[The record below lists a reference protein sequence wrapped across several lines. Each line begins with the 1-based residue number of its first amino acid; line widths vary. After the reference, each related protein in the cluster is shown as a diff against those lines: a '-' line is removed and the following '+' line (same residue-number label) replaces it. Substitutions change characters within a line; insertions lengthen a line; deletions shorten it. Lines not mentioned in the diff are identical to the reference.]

1 MTATPFISAP
11 SIKDKPKRRSLLPS
25 FLRNTRVLGVLS
37 QIIFV
42 FVFLSLLSLLWSNIS
57 STLAARNLTPGF
69 AFLETR
75 AGFNISESP
84 SWYSAERT
92 YREAFTVGV
101 INTLRVVSVG
111 LVLATVIGVL
121 LGIALLANNWLIR
134 TISKTYVEILRNTP
148 LLVQLFF
155 WYFVVILGL
164 PSEDIRLP
172 AEGIL
177 VLSLRLPA
185 HLMSWIVIGAWQARQ
200 QQQGMLSAALLT
212 SLALEAALAVV
223 GYSDGL
229 VLLAAAGGV
238 ALWAWAW
245 RDQRWPLIA
254 AGSVLVVQGLA
265 VILGSL
271 LPNGGL
277 WWTEVHSAIFVSKQA
292 FVFPEFLGTANF
304 APWALAVLLS
314 AAVAWVVYRLLAAR
328 QELTGQPNPRGP
340 IALAIVGSTAL
351 IAWTLLAAQPGPEII
366 VIGGTEKTVEQA
378 RADGDIN
385 VLAREAEISTLPI
398 VAGLPQKPRFRFT
411 VGSVVSPEYMA
422 LLVGLVVYT
431 SAFIGEIVRAGIQAV
446 PYGQIEA
453 SRALGLNGAQTLRL
467 VVLPQAL
474 RVIIPPL
481 GNQYLNLSKNSS
493 LAAAVAFA
501 DTYQVGQTMM
511 NQSGQSVTG
520 FTMIL
525 VTYLTMS
532 LIISLFMNLVNRR
545 FQLATR

>member
-1 MTATPFISAP
+1 MTATPFVSVPPTERKA
-11 SIKDKPKRRSLLPS
+11 KRRNLLPS
-25 FLRNTRVLGVLS
+25 FLRNTRVLGALS
-37 QIIFV
+37 QIIFIFV
-42 FVFLSLLSLLWSNIS
+42 FVSLLSLLWSNIN

-69 AFLETR
+69 SFLETR

-121 LGIALLANNWLIR
+121 LGIALLASNWLIR
-134 TISKTYVEILRNTP
+134 TISKAYVEILRNTP

-164 PSEDIRLP
+164 PNEDIRLP
-172 AEGIL
+172 SEGIL
-177 VLSLRLPA
+177 VLSMRLPA
-185 HLMSWIVIGAWQARQ
+185 YLLGWVAVGVWQARR
-200 QQQGMLSAALLT
+200 QQQGMLSAGLLAGLGLEVL
-212 SLALEAALAVV
+212 LALV

-229 VLLAAAGGV
+229 VLLAALGGAG
-238 ALWAWAW
+238 LLAWAW
-245 RDQRWPLIA
+245 QDKRWPLIA
-254 AGSVLVVQGLA
+254 VGAVLALQGLA
-265 VILGSL
+265 VILGGL
-271 LPNGGL
+271 LPQGGL
-277 WWTEVHSAIFVSKQA
+277 WWTEVQSAVFISKQA

-314 AAVAWVVYRLLAAR
+314 AGVAWGVYRLLAAR
-328 QELTGQPNPRGP
+328 QEATGQPNPRGL
-340 IALAIVGSTAL
+340 IALAIVGGTAL
-351 IAWTLLAAQPGPEII
+351 IAWGVLAAQPGPATI
-366 VIGGTEKTVEQA
+366 VISGTEKAVEQA

-385 VLAREAEISTLPI
+385 VLAREAEISSLPI

-411 VGSVVSPEYMA
+411 VGSVVTPEYMA
-422 LLVGLVVYT
+422 LLIGLVVYT

-453 SRALGLNGAQTLRL
+453 SRALGLNGAQALRL

-474 RVIIPPL
+474 RVILPPL

-525 VTYLTMS
+525 LTYLTMS

-545 FQLATR
+545 FQLVTR